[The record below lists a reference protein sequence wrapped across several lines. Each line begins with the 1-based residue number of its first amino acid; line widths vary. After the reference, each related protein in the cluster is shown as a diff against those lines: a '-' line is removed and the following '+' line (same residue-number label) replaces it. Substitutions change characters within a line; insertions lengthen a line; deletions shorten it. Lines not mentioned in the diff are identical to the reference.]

1 MPAAVA
7 EAPDTI
13 QVSNVEVFRAGTYG
27 EETYTA
33 QDLEQVARDYDP
45 KLHEAPVT
53 VDHVQTGPAYGWV
66 TAVRAQGRKLM
77 ADMTLQPWFAGM
89 VERREFVKRSVELY
103 TDAQGAIGRPLS
115 GRFYLK
121 AVSFLGA
128 AAPRVKGMKD
138 IFHQDQKEVLIVAF
152 SDDNARAE
160 VETPRTPQLP
170 EGMSEEEFKESGFI
184 AKIARAVSDYLR
196 KKQKEEAEDD
206 EVKEKA
212 RKRKAED
219 DEDDEDHK
227 KKSEVPASTPT
238 VAASSE
244 TNSAE
249 MAEVRA
255 QIAKLSEANKRLDA
269 ANKRL
274 EAEAE
279 RNRAE
284 ALREREDKRFAE
296 AFETARREG
305 RVAPRERESLRA
317 AFHALPVDATVKT
330 FGEDGEETGEQSARD
345 LYLHALQQRPPVID
359 LQTYADGSDL
369 QRDDNPNPSAALDR
383 RVREYAEKNGMT
395 YEEAFEAIS
404 SQA

>member
-1 MPAAVA
+1 
-7 EAPDTI
+7 
-13 QVSNVEVFRAGTYG
+13 
-27 EETYTA
+27 
-33 QDLEQVARDYDP
+33 
-45 KLHEAPVT
+45 
-53 VDHVQTGPAYGWV
+53 
-66 TAVRAQGRKLM
+66 
-77 ADMTLQPWFAGM
+77 
-89 VERREFVKRSVELY
+89 
-103 TDAQGAIGRPLS
+103 
-115 GRFYLK
+115 
-121 AVSFLGA
+121 
-128 AAPRVKGMKD
+128 MKD

-160 VETPRTPQLP
+160 VETPPQTPETEAP
-170 EGMSEEEFKESGFI
+170 EQFQDPGFI
-184 AKIARAVSDYLR
+184 AKIAKAVAAYLR
-196 KKQKEEAEDD
+196 KQKAEDDDDDEKEKKQKET
-206 EVKEKA
+206 K
-212 RKRKAED
+212 KAE
-219 DEDDEDHK
+219 ETPPSTVTSHK
-227 KKSEVPASTPT
+227 EPSVMETPKQKEEPKAEEMSEIK
-238 VAASSE
+238 
-244 TNSAE
+244 
-249 MAEVRA
+249 A

-305 RVAPRERESLRA
+305 RVAARERESLRA